1 MYVGF
6 SGRTGEGG
14 PDFSNVA
21 ELEELGFDRLCHV
34 LVKGEGGVQQ
44 QTFC

>member
-1 MYVGF
+1 MYAGF

-14 PDFSNVA
+14 PDFRNVA
-21 ELEELGFDRLCHV
+21 EVEELGFDSLCYV

-44 QTFC
+44 HTSC